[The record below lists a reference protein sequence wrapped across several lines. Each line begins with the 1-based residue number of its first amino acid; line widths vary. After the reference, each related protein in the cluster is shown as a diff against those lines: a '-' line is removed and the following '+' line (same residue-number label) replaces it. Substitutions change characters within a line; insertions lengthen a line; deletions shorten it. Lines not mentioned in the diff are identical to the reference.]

1 MNLLADES
9 VDGSIVERLRLDGH
23 RVLYGAEMQRS
34 VDDEVVFEL
43 ANSEKAILI
52 TEDKDFGEIVYR
64 LGRVALGVVLL
75 RLPDLSQSSHGVSCA
90 FANPSDPA
98 LPGNARL

>member
-23 RVLYGAEMQRS
+23 RVLYVAEMQRS

-43 ANSEKAILI
+43 ANSEKAKRSNGLTISRKRRAYPFVWRNRCAPIGGCL
-52 TEDKDFGEIVYR
+52 R
-64 LGRVALGVVLL
+64 LSGRAFQQSAPTALGGFYSW
-75 RLPDLSQSSHGVSCA
+75 R
-90 FANPSDPA
+90 
-98 LPGNARL
+98 R